1 MRIIR
6 AKTAGSLLALAALIA
21 TLADAYVAHKRHVV
35 EDAILGALRTKDP
48 TIAVERSDLPGLTG
62 MPDHVRGLFGIPA
75 PVIAIAIAGK
85 RISDEDLSAIASLS
99 DLEGLTL
106 DRCAISDVAIG
117 EIARL
122 QRLRA
127 LNIFACEGIT
137 DSGIARLGRAN
148 SLDSWTSRVAILQA
162 KASLPFPRCRA

>member
-1 MRIIR
+1 
-6 AKTAGSLLALAALIA
+6 
-21 TLADAYVAHKRHVV
+21 
-35 EDAILGALRTKDP
+35 
-48 TIAVERSDLPGLTG
+48 

-99 DLEGLTL
+99 TSKGLPSTGAQF
-106 DRCAISDVAIG
+106 RNVAIG

-148 SLDSWTSRVAILQA
+148 SSIDGHRGWPYYRPKRRCPFRAAALTALALHCQNLDDEAITALAALQRLENLDVRGTSISEEGLARLRKGLANTIVLGDDRGQ
-162 KASLPFPRCRA
+162 